1 MDIGHL
7 KKTLPLE
14 LPWGGTAMQAS
25 ASGFREQYC
34 PRTFPRSFRQASA
47 TRTRKASRQGII
59 SAKESFPALGGH
71 GKTGKPPGEPATMGS
86 HRAFD
91 MKPPGLEEWKATRQP
106 PGLEKWI
113 GTCLGWNRSK
123 LFPGHWKFPCWDPAA
138 QLLVACCLVLN
149 PTPAFYG
156 VQSAWSVGCWLWKA
170 RMALVAALVLWLLP
184 WGQIPRSWRS
194 WSRLVPEQTSNYP
207 ST

>member
-7 KKTLPLE
+7 KKPFRLSFRGAEPRCRRPLPASVSNIVQG
-14 LPWGGTAMQAS
+14 PSRGAS
-25 ASGFREQYC
+25 AKLP
-34 PRTFPRSFRQASA
+34 PRGPARLP
-47 TRTRKASRQGII
+47 
-59 SAKESFPALGGH
+59 AKESFPALGGH

-194 WSRLVPEQTSNYP
+194 WSRLVPKQTSNYP